1 MDQRFLHHQDH
12 RTRYAPPIHHL
23 PPPPSLPPPPPPQ
36 PLPYRSSLPPPPPFH
51 QSPQFHF
58 YPLQHRRIPPQP
70 AWNPNPNPD
79 DRFHR
84 DSHHHHHHHPPPPPP
99 PSYPPLRYE
108 SESNPIPRETFV
120 YTDNANYHH
129 HHRQLTNTAS
139 TSNHAYPER
148 DDVSTRI
155 DSRIDSTR
163 IDSRIDNRRW
173 LNERKVH
180 SSSPSHSPFESVKDE
195 LSATVKRDY
204 RDSETGRYSNGGNS
218 GSRGNSR
225 EFNHHNQGREF
236 SRTPPK
242 KQIQKK
248 SALLRI
254 QNAKPNHRNRDAYV
268 NDSNGNF
275 FRGNGKDQHGRGYMK
290 GEDRKKGSPV
300 EVDVDI
306 SFESNVFVAK
316 HIVTAA
322 PSTSGVDAGSVP
334 GKLSS
339 VVQTMNDNNNDT
351 SQKNVGDDCNPNEK
365 KEGLISVEASGTH
378 TRKLASKVVKKKKAV
393 SGGENLNANKNTLG
407 KNVGDGCNSH
417 EKNEVGV
424 SGEASGTGTR
434 KLASKVVKKKK
445 SIKRVVKKG
454 SAKPNI
460 SGVSAPPSVANA
472 VGETVVADSGSNAA
486 SENVKTGTCLEEKIN
501 AADKVSA
508 PDDQGNALAED
519 KKEGLS
525 MPSLGPECRSQEYK
539 NDEASDIGKE
549 SRFERGGSISNT
561 PSCVSSIL
569 DRISGSDC
577 LDVCNSVPDLVS
589 VTHIDKATKSLNGST
604 SEINQL
610 DCGNK
615 QLCQSEVSLSPG
627 KHLDVGCS
635 GNSNLV
641 DVGNE
646 MNNNVISADII
657 NTYNSA
663 DDGVCVL
670 NSSDPTSSGKETTNS
685 GNNDIDGEAYCEKMV
700 HVFNRGSTSDG
711 NSDTA
716 IPLPSSGM
724 VAFSSLGDTR
734 IQDGQDCLQNTSVL
748 MHGSDIGASSLEES
762 ITVHQFGIM
771 KDAEKQVSPGEV
783 PISAENCDIDI
794 TFPNSN
800 ISLGFDVR
808 DTSKIEK
815 KGVKTG
821 LNGLT
826 LNLDEISLP
835 PVSHSNDADRG
846 SRILSKD
853 PCYSDGLDHSIQSL
867 DFYSLSNQVGDT
879 ALHGKRGFSEAE
891 FCFANNDSDDENKV
905 SPVPKRKKVTAS
917 LPNLTEFQSEFSDS
931 VVPATSN
938 AEVPICFSDNQEH
951 KKDDVA
957 SSSMGMSIKSNAQS
971 IPYSGDT
978 AKRSTDAN
986 RETKSSEHLEL
997 EHSDMVFTQCEDL
1010 AIPNVQFSVFGCER
1024 NDNAT
1029 PIEHISNITGEKID
1043 SQAAETN
1050 YHYRDVVQRS
1060 PRADMLSNDLDKKG
1074 HSLAQENLVSCPA
1087 DGNGVT
1093 ISNSNN
1099 ELIEDL
1105 PYALSDMYSQGM
1117 TSDLPDRMIT
1127 EFTATDDDENICGDE
1142 ENPNSVSMVKHG
1154 SDSDAFTSSK
1164 QHTEKNR
1171 KSDHAIGCSDPVPR
1185 NITPEPAQA
1194 HSKVTPLGLNSSCSE
1209 LNGSKNSPGGVI
1221 PKAFKGYSFPF
1232 PKSKTKTPASSI
1244 NALKSRTWHRTDNSN
1259 SPASLPRVKLSAGI
1273 VPPKRPI
1280 LEKKNFPNTSYI
1292 RKGNSL
1298 VRNPTPVAAIP
1309 QISSSS
1315 FVRRPTPVSAIPQI
1329 SNNPP
1334 SLGLGETPKGT
1345 KPENRAV
1352 LIDQPI
1358 YSKTYV
1364 SNTLLQRTSPL
1375 HIDTKSEENISSPLL
1390 EPPSSGFCE
1399 NASDLGKFIETNDA
1413 PACSEDVLKQ
1423 YETPENQ
1430 TAPSSN
1436 GECEDEA
1443 NVGYNS
1449 SLNSKRIVY
1458 IKPKTNQ
1465 LVATSTSSDIIV
1477 STDDKGQTAIPDS
1490 YYKKRKNQLVRTTFD
1505 NHVNQT
1511 VATPNNVVNS
1521 DGQGDSKVLRNRR
1534 FSKRRSHKVAG
1545 ISSKSSRA
1553 SLVWT
1558 LGSKNSSGNDR
1569 DSRHY
1574 QKVLPL
1580 LSPWKRTTYLRS
1592 FIHNSA
1598 SSFNSCSL
1606 SAVGKKLLLLR
1617 KRDTVYTRST
1627 RGFSLWKSKVLG
1639 IGGSSLKWSKSIEKH
1654 SKKANEEA
1662 TLAVAAVEK
1671 KKREKKDPACVGPQT
1686 KRERIFRVGSVRYRM
1701 DPSRRTLQRI
1711 SDDESLS
1718 SASIGTSLV
1727 SKRGY
1732 IPRRLVI
1739 GNDEY
1744 VRIGNGNQLIRD
1756 PKKRT
1761 RKLAIE
1767 KVRWSLHTARQRLA
1781 RKQKYCQ
1788 FFTRFG
1794 KCNKDGGKCP
1804 YIHDPSKIAVCTKF
1818 LNGLCSSPNCKLTHK
1833 VLYIYGVQR
1842 IECGRYIC

>member
-1 MDQRFLHHQDH
+1 
-12 RTRYAPPIHHL
+12 
-23 PPPPSLPPPPPPQ
+23 
-36 PLPYRSSLPPPPPFH
+36 
-51 QSPQFHF
+51 
-58 YPLQHRRIPPQP
+58 
-70 AWNPNPNPD
+70 
-79 DRFHR
+79 
-84 DSHHHHHHHPPPPPP
+84 
-99 PSYPPLRYE
+99 
-108 SESNPIPRETFV
+108 
-120 YTDNANYHH
+120 
-129 HHRQLTNTAS
+129 
-139 TSNHAYPER
+139 
-148 DDVSTRI
+148 
-155 DSRIDSTR
+155 
-163 IDSRIDNRRW
+163 
-173 LNERKVH
+173 
-180 SSSPSHSPFESVKDE
+180 VKDE
-195 LSATVKRDY
+195 LSASVNRDY
-204 RDSETGRYSNGGNS
+204 RDSETGRYSNG
-218 GSRGNSR
+218 SRGNSR
-225 EFNHHNQGREF
+225 EFNHPNQGREF

-254 QNAKPNHRNRDAYV
+254 QNIKPNHRNRDVEQLRYV

-290 GEDRKKGSPV
+290 GEERKKGSPV

-322 PSTSGVDAGSVP
+322 PSTSSVDAGSVS

-339 VVQTMNDNNNDT
+339 VVQTMNHNDT
-351 SQKNVGDDCNPNEK
+351 SRKNVGDDCNPNPNEK
-365 KEGLISVEASGTH
+365 KEGLVSVEASGTH
-378 TRKLASKVVKKKKAV
+378 THKLASKVVKKKKAV
-393 SGGENLNANKNTLG
+393 SGGENLNANKNTSR
-407 KNVGDGCNSH
+407 KNVGDGCNSN

-424 SGEASGTGTR
+424 SGEASGTLTR

-454 SAKPNI
+454 SAKPN
-460 SGVSAPPSVANA
+460 SSSVSAPPSVANA
-472 VGETVVADSGSNAA
+472 VVGAVVADSGSNAA
-486 SENVKTGTCLEEKIN
+486 SGNVKTGTCLEEKIN
-501 AADKVSA
+501 AVDKVSG

-519 KKEGLS
+519 KGSS
-525 MPSLGPECRSQEYK
+525 MPNLGPEYRSQEFK

-561 PSCVSSIL
+561 PSCVSSIV

-589 VTHIDKATKSLNGST
+589 VTHIDKATNSLNGST
-604 SEINQL
+604 SEINHL

-641 DVGNE
+641 DVGND

-657 NTYNSA
+657 NTRNSA
-663 DDGVCVL
+663 DDSVYDFNC
-670 NSSDPTSSGKETTNS
+670 NDPTNSGKETSVNNS

-700 HVFNRGSTSDG
+700 PVFNRCSTSDE

-716 IPLPSSGM
+716 MPLLSSGM

-748 MHGSDIGASSLEES
+748 KQGSDVGSSSLEES
-762 ITVHQFGIM
+762 IIVHQFDIM
-771 KDAEKQVSPGEV
+771 KDAEKQVFPGEV
-783 PISAENCDIDI
+783 PISAEDCDIDK
-794 TFPNSN
+794 TLPNSN

-815 KGVKTG
+815 KDVKTG

-835 PVSHSNDADRG
+835 PVSHSNGADRG

-853 PCYSDGLDHSIQSL
+853 PCSSEGLDHSIQSL

-879 ALHGKRGFSEAE
+879 ALHGKRAFSEAE
-891 FCFANNDSDDENKV
+891 FCFANNDSDDENKA
-905 SPVPKRKKVTAS
+905 SPVHKRKKVTAS
-917 LPNLTEFQSEFSDS
+917 FPNLTEFQSEFSDS
-931 VVPATSN
+931 VVATTSN

-957 SSSMGMSIKSNAQS
+957 SPSMGMSFKSNAQS

-978 AKRSTDAN
+978 AKLSDCIFIGGSSESTDAN

-997 EHSDMVFTQCEDL
+997 QHSDMVSTQCEDL
-1010 AIPNVQFSVFGCER
+1010 AIPNVQFSVLGCER
-1024 NDNAT
+1024 KDNVT
-1029 PIEHISNITGEKID
+1029 PIEPISNITGEKID
-1043 SQAAETN
+1043 SQAAENN
-1050 YHYRDVVQRS
+1050 YHYSDVVQRS
-1060 PRADMLSNDLDKKG
+1060 PRADILSNDLDMKG
-1074 HSLAQENLVSCPA
+1074 DSLAQENLVSGPA
-1087 DGNGVT
+1087 DGDGIT

-1105 PYALSDMYSQGM
+1105 PDALSDMYSQGM

-1164 QHTEKNR
+1164 QHTEKIR
-1171 KSDHAIGCSDPVPR
+1171 KSGCSDLVPR
-1185 NITPEPAQA
+1185 NITPEPAQV

-1209 LNGSKNSPGGVI
+1209 LNGSKNPPGGVI

-1244 NALKSRTWHRTDNSN
+1244 NALKSRTWHRTDNN
-1259 SPASLPRVKLSAGI
+1259 NNNNPPASLPRVKLSAGI

-1298 VRNPTPVAAIP
+1298 VRNPTPVSAIP

-1315 FVRRPTPVSAIPQI
+1315 LVRRPTPVSAIPQI
-1329 SNNPP
+1329 STNPP

-1358 YSKTYV
+1358 YSKTYL
-1364 SNTLLQRTSPL
+1364 SNTPLQRTSPL

-1390 EPPSSGFCE
+1390 EPPSIGFCE

-1413 PACSEDVLKQ
+1413 PACSEDVLLQ

-1436 GECEDEA
+1436 GECHDEA
-1443 NVGYNS
+1443 NVGYSS
-1449 SLNSKRIVY
+1449 SLKSKRIVY

-1490 YYKKRKNQLVRTTFD
+1490 YYKKRKNQLVRTTFE

-1534 FSKRRSHKVAG
+1534 FSKRRSHKG
-1545 ISSKSSRA
+1545 MDKELIMLLNL
-1553 SLVWT
+1553 SL
-1558 LGSKNSSGNDR
+1558 
-1569 DSRHY
+1569 
-1574 QKVLPL
+1574 Q
-1580 LSPWKRTTYLRS
+1580 
-1592 FIHNSA
+1592 A
-1598 SSFNSCSL
+1598 
-1606 SAVGKKLLLLR
+1606 
-1617 KRDTVYTRST
+1617 
-1627 RGFSLWKSKVLG
+1627 
-1639 IGGSSLKWSKSIEKH
+1639 
-1654 SKKANEEA
+1654 
-1662 TLAVAAVEK
+1662 
-1671 KKREKKDPACVGPQT
+1671 
-1686 KRERIFRVGSVRYRM
+1686 IF
-1701 DPSRRTLQRI
+1701 T
-1711 SDDESLS
+1711 
-1718 SASIGTSLV
+1718 
-1727 SKRGY
+1727 
-1732 IPRRLVI
+1732 
-1739 GNDEY
+1739 
-1744 VRIGNGNQLIRD
+1744 
-1756 PKKRT
+1756 
-1761 RKLAIE
+1761 
-1767 KVRWSLHTARQRLA
+1767 
-1781 RKQKYCQ
+1781 
-1788 FFTRFG
+1788 
-1794 KCNKDGGKCP
+1794 
-1804 YIHDPSKIAVCTKF
+1804 
-1818 LNGLCSSPNCKLTHK
+1818 
-1833 VLYIYGVQR
+1833 
-1842 IECGRYIC
+1842 